1 MNMPANNPPVNPI
14 IPGFAPDPSCIRVDD
29 TYYLVNSAFQY
40 FPNLPIYTSTDLV
53 NWTHTTNA
61 INRRSQLSFAD
72 SFTRIAPPDQWGES
86 MLASGGLYAPTI
98 RYHDGLFYVV
108 CTNVI
113 QRFGEDWSSDQRQ
126 NFIVTSRDPF
136 GDEWSDPIF
145 FDFEGIDVSPFWDE
159 DTGKSYIVGSAVPG
173 PMTTIKLFEI
183 DLATGKKLSDEKL
196 IWRGTGGVYPEG
208 PHIWLKDGWYYLVI
222 SEGGCFPDHMITAAR
237 SRELWGPYE
246 AYEHNPLVTAKDTN
260 EYIQHIGHSDMFT
273 DPEGNWWAV
282 CLGVRKD
289 EKGRYIMGRETF
301 LTPMTWPENSWPQ
314 VSQPRMTVERS
325 LPAKKTTITAQKPE
339 TEYIYLRDADLS
351 AHRIKANT
359 ISLQPTSADI
369 TDGHRNAQPTFIAK
383 RIRRVDSGVA
393 SVTLHRSSPLPSQ
406 SSSTAIINAGIA
418 LYKDEHR
425 FARLYISRTS
435 TSSAAEIVFEL
446 RNAGKSISR
455 DARISI
461 LSGEEEAAKK
471 VQFRITYSE
480 ETIELH
486 YNIGEDWKGLGG
498 TVDSLE
504 LTGLD
509 FTGPVVGLFACTV
522 GDRDDGSAES
532 AEQRPEVVFED
543 FSVQ

>member
-1 MNMPANNPPVNPI
+1 MPANNPSVNPI
-14 IPGFAPDPSCIRVDD
+14 IPGFAPDPSCIRVGD

-98 RYHDGLFYVV
+98 RHHDGLFYVV

-113 QRFGEDWSSDQRQ
+113 QRFGEDWGSDVRQ

-136 GDEWSDPIF
+136 GDEWR
-145 FDFEGIDVSPFWDE
+145 
-159 DTGKSYIVGSAVPG
+159 KSYIVGSAVPG

-246 AYEHNPLVTAKDTN
+246 AYENNPLVTAKDTD

-289 EKGRYIMGRETF
+289 KKSRYLMGRETF
-301 LTPMTWPENSWPQ
+301 LTPMSWPKNSWPQ
-314 VSQPRMTVERS
+314 VSQPKMTLARD
-325 LPAKKTTITAQKPE
+325 LPTKRTTITAQNPE
-339 TEYIYLRDADLS
+339 VEYIYLRDADLS
-351 AHRIKANT
+351 AHRIEANT
-359 ISLQPTSADI
+359 ITLRPTSADV
-369 TDGHRNAQPTFIAK
+369 TDGRRDAKPTFIAK
-383 RIRRVDSGVA
+383 RIRTLDRGVA
-393 SVTLHRSSPLPSQ
+393 SVTLRRPSSSPARSNR
-406 SSSTAIINAGIA
+406 STTFNAGIA
-418 LYKDEHR
+418 FYKDEHR
-425 FARLYISRTS
+425 FARLYLSQTS
-435 TSSAAEIVFEL
+435 TPSAAEIVFEL

-455 DARISI
+455 DARISVP
-461 LSGEEEAAKK
+461 SGEDEDAKN
-471 VQFRITYSE
+471 VQLRITYSE

-486 YNIGEDWKGLGG
+486 YNIGKGWKGLGG

-522 GDRDDGSAES
+522 GDREDELAGSAG
-532 AEQRPEVVFED
+532 QRAIVVFED